1 MKLTYLFIPALL
13 AFLSSCAVIEPEQI
27 VKKGPS
33 FTVNEELYAEASAS
47 ETSVKISIWDQKAW
61 LLNDQGEVLLSTD
74 VSTGIDGRETPA
86 RTYTVLKKNEG
97 KRSNR
102 YGKYVDKDT
111 KEVVVERAWEH
122 TGPKPK
128 GTVYQ
133 GILMPYWMRLTWYGI
148 GMHVGKFDKRVRSS
162 FGCIRVFEEAQPY
175 IYKKTKVGTKVQIVK
190 RSLIEEMQVTDIEK
204 LNN

>member
-33 FTVNEELYAEASAS
+33 FTVNEELYAEASA
-47 ETSVKISIWDQKAW
+47 
-61 LLNDQGEVLLSTD
+61 
-74 VSTGIDGRETPA
+74 
-86 RTYTVLKKNEG
+86 KNEG

-175 IYKKTKVGTKVQIVK
+175 IYKL
-190 RSLIEEMQVTDIEK
+190 LI
-204 LNN
+204 